1 MDGVFE
7 TVLPGDTFTYE
18 FRARPY
24 GMQLYHCHATPLKKH
39 IHKGLYGAFIIDPKE
54 PRPPARELVMVMN
67 GYDTDGDGENNF
79 YTVNGRAF
87 YYAKYPIQVKRGE
100 LVRIY
105 LANLTEFDLINSLH
119 LHGEFFRYYP
129 TGSTDHFEYTDTVML
144 CQGERGII
152 EIEFHNAG
160 TFMFHAH
167 QSEFAELGWMG
178 YLRRERLSVESGS
191 FAARFGGAHWRLWA
205 LVPIA
210 ALVGAVALFVSTG
223 GSLLELVGQS
233 PPPRD
238 ELDVRRVEFRP
249 GEIRVRVTN
258 PQREKITIASVTVDD
273 AIVPFSVDGDRT
285 LGRLRSATLVVPYDW
300 VDGEPLSVGVTSSTG
315 VQTTED
321 VPAAFETPQ
330 ASPRG
335 FLGYALIGLL
345 VGVLP
350 IALGLAWLPSLR
362 RASPNWL
369 AAFMALTAGLLTFLA
384 LEALVGGVR
393 AAGGAAERASAGS
406 ASSCSGSS
414 RRTSCSP
421 SSRGGSSAARA
432 PPAGWRWRRSSPSGS
447 ALHNLG
453 EGLAIGTSFAVGE
466 LALGTFFVVGFMVH
480 NVTEGL
486 GIAAPIAERGT
497 VSLRRLAVLAL
508 IAGAPAIP
516 GAWLGGFVTSDVLGV
531 LFFAGAAGAALEV
544 VVEVGRYVARKAPG
558 GLSSSYVLGGFLAG
572 IAVMYVTGLLI

>member
-1 MDGVFE
+1 M
-7 TVLPGDTFTYE
+7 
-18 FRARPY
+18 
-24 GMQLYHCHATPLKKH
+24 
-39 IHKGLYGAFIIDPKE
+39 
-54 PRPPARELVMVMN
+54 
-67 GYDTDGDGENNF
+67 
-79 YTVNGRAF
+79 
-87 YYAKYPIQVKRGE
+87 
-100 LVRIY
+100 
-105 LANLTEFDLINSLH
+105 
-119 LHGEFFRYYP
+119 
-129 TGSTDHFEYTDTVML
+129 
-144 CQGERGII
+144 
-152 EIEFHNAG
+152 
-160 TFMFHAH
+160 
-167 QSEFAELGWMG
+167 
-178 YLRRERLSVESGS
+178 ESGS

-258 PQREKITIASVTVDD
+258 PQREKITLASVTVDD

-315 VQTTED
+315 VQTTKD

-330 ASPRG
+330 ASARG
-335 FLGYALIGLL
+335 FLGYTLIGLL

-384 LEALVGGVR
+384 LEALAEAFELQAALPRGVGGLGVILLGVVSTYLLLTFLSR
-393 AAGGAAERASAGS
+393 RLVGGDGSAGGL
-406 ASSCSGSS
+406 
-414 RRTSCSP
+414 
-421 SSRGGSSAARA
+421 
-432 PPAGWRWRRSSPSGS
+432 
-447 ALHNLG
+447 ALATLVAVGIGVHNLG

-497 VSLRRLAVLAL
+497 VSFRRLAALAL

-544 VVEVGRYVARKAPG
+544 VVEVGRYVARRAPG